1 MTKTPQE
8 LEKETNKNFILNNL
22 DKYIVDGHGIFYHT
36 ELGLGDDYYCIGS
49 ELVKDYEEVKE
60 KVIEKKQLAQLT
72 NKEQITALVQAINHQ
87 IEQRLKELKQSQ
99 KQTNNNQPFSLTVA
113 NFPKSIKN
121 NINQFNDEKTRFL
134 VGTISNIFQIK
145 DGIPDNFNYANLLPE
160 KLRSLL
166 GKIELSKSQFVIG
179 GLLLV
184 LVYALVY
191 YWNSLAEEE
200 LRIRGGHYTKNL
212 VLDKFRCLPLE
223 EKEAR
228 KDEVNNLIEKDA
240 GEIGYDWEH
249 LPNHTFHSKILR
261 NEKRYKERL
270 SVESAVI
277 NKERNNATLVE
288 SSGLTSQYSAKQKK
302 VTQANEKLLLNFNH
316 TKSLNR
322 TIPNNWLME
331 SFPFLLLALSG
342 GSFEG
347 VILMAFWEI
356 FEYADYTSSRE
367 RINSF
372 LALPEKNDNLTQ
384 PKLPP
389 NIAITALRLENI
401 SFRYGRQKEWLLKNY
416 NRTFSPGK
424 VNYLLGKN
432 GTGKSTV
439 LYLCL
444 EEGSTGQKQLVNINQ
459 TLEQKNQ
466 AQIFFFDEA
475 DNALDQDNQK
485 QLQEKIKE
493 RFKTTPLTLIY
504 KLFRTKK
511 IKVNGENIR
520 YYHQRLKVGEEI
532 NIYDG
537 SLKVAQPSI
546 SLKPENSELNP
557 KIIYEDQNLIIV
569 LKEHGYLMPEL
580 DKAVQHYLYQ
590 QNPQLYQELSQKYF
604 SFTATHRLDK
614 LTKGLIIYPKNPT
627 AKRILHNAISDKEK
641 IIKKYLALCEKL
653 PKKALPNYI
662 SGSIKDCALEIKE
675 IDRENN
681 QLLLEITLHTG
692 RKHQI
697 RSILSYWD
705 CPIIG
710 DKKYGTEA
718 RKILGVSENATP
730 QEIKKARDGL
740 ARKHHTDKG
749 GSNEEIQKINVA
761 YEVLTKGGG
770 DSSDIDEDAI

>member
-60 KVIEKKQLAQLT
+60 KVIETQLT

-99 KQTNNNQPFSLTVA
+99 KQTNNNQPFSLTGKVLIVA

-249 LPNHTFHSKILR
+249 LPNHTFHSVLEIFLKILR

-356 FEYADYTSSRE
+356 F
-367 RINSF
+367 
-372 LALPEKNDNLTQ
+372 
-384 PKLPP
+384 
-389 NIAITALRLENI
+389 
-401 SFRYGRQKEWLLKNY
+401 
-416 NRTFSPGK
+416 
-424 VNYLLGKN
+424 
-432 GTGKSTV
+432 
-439 LYLCL
+439 